1 MSGARGG
8 DGPVFRPIGQVAAEI
23 GVPTHVLRFWQER
36 FPEVAPV
43 TRAGG
48 RRYYRDRD
56 VALLRALRH
65 LLHHER
71 MTIEGVRRLIDREGA
86 SAVAQRWGGAIE
98 PQEAR
103 PAPVV
108 APLFPDWRDELRAIR
123 SRLAAALAEARGA
136 A

>member
-1 MSGARGG
+1 MSSAGAG
-8 DGPVFRPIGQVAAEI
+8 DGPVFRPIGQVAAEL

-43 TRAGG
+43 TLAGG

-65 LLHHER
+65 LLHEER
-71 MTIEGVRRLIDREGA
+71 MTIEGVRRLIDRDGA
-86 SAVAQRWGGAIE
+86 AAVARRWGGGIGPDDA
-98 PQEAR
+98 P
-103 PAPVV
+103 PAPAV

-123 SRLAAALAEARGA
+123 GRLAAALAEARAGA
-136 A
+136 